1 MTKNLKFWKICTQRM
16 NFYLVKVACFRC
28 KMKMFLRYLYK
39 VPKDFTL
46 LTKIVFSFHLQVS
59 HSYTNK
65 TNCFWSKIIFSVG
78 GAARGQVGVR
88 LLIFT
93 CRPLLA
99 AGWGPAQYWGRAGA
113 EVEIV
118 LAWWLIKC
126 TSESLQEKDVWT
138 LIQHILTRTT
148 WLLLKDICRVHQ
160 NIFDHHCAYLWE
172 GGRVIV
178 EKLRNLI
185 WEMWQ
190 WQ

>member
-1 MTKNLKFWKICTQRM
+1 MTKNLKFWKICTQQM
-16 NFYLVKVACFRC
+16 NFYLVKIARFRC

-99 AGWGPAQYWGRAGA
+99 AGSCSIFGPGGGGGGNSSCVIINQM
-113 EVEIV
+113 
-118 LAWWLIKC
+118 
-126 TSESLQEKDVWT
+126 
-138 LIQHILTRTT
+138 HI
-148 WLLLKDICRVHQ
+148 
-160 NIFDHHCAYLWE
+160 
-172 GGRVIV
+172 RVIV
-178 EKLRNLI
+178 RKGCLNTNSAHFNSDNLI
-185 WEMWQ
+185 VVERHLQGPPKYFWSSLRIFVRGG
-190 WQ
+190 